1 MLSTASSPVLPD
13 GRLIDVRQVRG
24 RRQSPLFPPSTP
36 PLSPALER
44 RRVPRSMQ
52 RRRRRRR
59 RLAAEGRRRRF
70 KGGPRRRLGGGG
82 GLLADAVGD
91 AEQTQLV
98 LGQRDVAQIRSC
110 TTNGVQI
117 TRDQFFTRTLHYSQ
131 PNLNGNEDS
140 YSLNHTYDRFL
151 ATSHH
156 YRDKNRKKN

>member
-1 MLSTASSPVLPD
+1 
-13 GRLIDVRQVRG
+13 
-24 RRQSPLFPPSTP
+24 
-36 PLSPALER
+36 
-44 RRVPRSMQ
+44 MQ
-52 RRRRRRR
+52 RRRRRR

-70 KGGPRRRLGGGG
+70 KGGPRRRLDGGG

-110 TTNGVQI
+110 TTNGVHI
-117 TRDQFFTRTLHYSQ
+117 TRDQIFTRTLHYSQ

-140 YSLNHTYDRFL
+140 YALSHMYDRFL

-156 YRDKNRKKN
+156 YRGKNRKKN